1 MTFKHILDSLAA
13 APGRNDKLDILRAN
27 DFNHDLKEFF
37 RLALD
42 PLVTFG
48 IKKIPKYERRN
59 VDLSIE
65 EGMERLYALSTRIV
79 TGNAAIEHLA
89 DTLSRLHPD
98 DAECI
103 VRIIEKDPKC
113 GVAEST
119 VNKVWKRLVFEF
131 PVMKASPYD
140 ERAFEHITFPAI
152 SQMKLDGSRCAIV
165 VDMGKVTCLSS
176 SGREITAFGAF
187 DWLRDSVSNIVL
199 DGELLY
205 KNDNGTFA
213 DRKTGNGIVNRALK
227 GTIPESQAKN
237 LHFVAFDL
245 IPLNEWASGRYEYSY
260 RDRFKGLQLY
270 PKQTNVSV
278 VESRVVND
286 ENEAFAHF
294 REMLARGQEGTIVK
308 DMGSIWEGK
317 RRKDHVK
324 LKGIIS
330 CEMRVVEAIEGTG
343 KFTGKIGALVCESAD
358 GQVRVS
364 VGTGLT
370 DADRE
375 KSPEF
380 YIDKIVRVSYNER
393 IRNKAEGSLWSLF
406 LPRFE
411 PDFIRLDKNE
421 ADTIENIPMK
431 AT

>member
-1 MTFKHILDSLAA
+1 MTIKHILDALAA
-13 APGRNDKLDILRAN
+13 APGRNDKMDILRAN
-27 DFNHDLKEFF
+27 DFSADLKEFF
-37 RLALD
+37 HLALD

-48 IKKIPKYERRN
+48 IKKIPKYETRN
-59 VDLSIE
+59 PDLSLS
-65 EGMERLYALSTRIV
+65 EGMERLYALSKRVV

-89 DTLSRLHPD
+89 DTLSRMHPE

-119 VNKVWKRLVFEF
+119 VNKVWKGLVFEF

-140 ERAFEHITFPAI
+140 ERAFEHITFPAM
-152 SQMKLDGSRCAIV
+152 SQAKLDGARCAIV

-176 SGREITAFGAF
+176 SGREITTFGAF
-187 DWLRDSVSNIVL
+187 DWLRDMVSNIVI

-205 KNDNGTFA
+205 MNDDGTFA

-245 IPLNEWASGRYEYSY
+245 IPLNEWARGRYEHTY
-260 RDRFKGLQLY
+260 RDRFRGFELF

-278 VESRVVND
+278 VESRMVND

-308 DMGSIWEGK
+308 DAGSFWEGK

-330 CEMRVVEAIEGTG
+330 CEMRVVGVEEGTG
-343 KFTGKIGALVCESAD
+343 KFAGKIGALVCESAD
-358 GQVRVS
+358 GLVRVN

-370 DADRE
+370 DHDRNQHP
-375 KSPEF
+375 SV
-380 YIDKIVRVSYNER
+380 YLDKIVRVAYNER
-393 IRNKAEGSLWSLF
+393 IKNKAEGSTWSLF

-411 PDFIRLDKNE
+411 PGFIRLDKNE
-421 ADTIENIPMK
+421 ADTIDNIPMK
-431 AT
+431 A

>member
-1 MTFKHILDSLAA
+1 MTIKHILDALAA
-13 APGRNDKLDILRAN
+13 APGRNDKMDILRAN
-27 DFNHDLKEFF
+27 DFSADLKEFF
-37 RLALD
+37 HLALD

-48 IKKIPKYERRN
+48 IKKIPKYETRN
-59 VDLSIE
+59 PDLSLS
-65 EGMERLYALSTRIV
+65 EGMERLYALSKRVV

-89 DTLSRLHPD
+89 DTLSRMHPE

-119 VNKVWKRLVFEF
+119 VNKVWKGLVFEF

-140 ERAFEHITFPAI
+140 ERAFEHITFPAM
-152 SQMKLDGSRCAIV
+152 SQAKLDGARCAIV

-176 SGREITAFGAF
+176 SGREITTFGAF
-187 DWLRDSVSNIVL
+187 DWLRDMVSNIVI

-205 KNDNGTFA
+205 MNGDGTFA

-245 IPLNEWASGRYEYSY
+245 IPLNEWARGRYEHTY
-260 RDRFKGLQLY
+260 RDRFRGFELF

-278 VESRVVND
+278 VESRMVND

-308 DMGSIWEGK
+308 DAGSFWEGK

-330 CEMRVVEAIEGTG
+330 CEMRVVGVEEGTG
-343 KFTGKIGALVCESAD
+343 KFAGKIGALVCESAD
-358 GQVRVS
+358 GLVRVN

-370 DADRE
+370 DHDRNQHP
-375 KSPEF
+375 SV
-380 YIDKIVRVSYNER
+380 YLDKIVRVAYNER
-393 IRNKAEGSLWSLF
+393 IKNKAEGSTWSLF

-411 PDFIRLDKNE
+411 PGFIRLDKNE
-421 ADTIENIPMK
+421 ADTIDNIPMK
-431 AT
+431 A